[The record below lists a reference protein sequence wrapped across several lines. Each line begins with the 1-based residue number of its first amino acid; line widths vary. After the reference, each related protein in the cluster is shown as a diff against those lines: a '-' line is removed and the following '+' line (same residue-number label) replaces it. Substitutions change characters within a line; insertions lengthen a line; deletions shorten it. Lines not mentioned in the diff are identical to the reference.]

1 MSYTKISLDINIYCD
16 IYKMLLAIQEV
27 LFWGAIDTFVEIAV
41 AGSIYFFVESKQYK
55 LVIEDFSSS
64 TGTFGLTLLQ
74 SIINGF
80 FIFAFLN
87 I

>member
-41 AGSIYFFVESKQYK
+41 AGSIYFFVESK
-55 LVIEDFSSS
+55 
-64 TGTFGLTLLQ
+64 
-74 SIINGF
+74 
-80 FIFAFLN
+80 
-87 I
+87 